1 MNSCWEIALSVIVSG
16 VVIVAAITYA
26 ITYLLKKVLP
36 QYKIRVSGLSFSE
49 MLTSLNTIIENE
61 IALYERSVFE
71 GGGKIGAS
79 AQFENY
85 YNDIVNRILEDLSD
99 EFFERM
105 QVYMSKEAIV
115 AFICRLIKAYLAEK
129 VV

>member
-1 MNSCWEIALSVIVSG
+1 MNSCWDVMLSVIIAG
-16 VVIVAAITYA
+16 IAIVLAITIA
-26 ITYLLKKVLP
+26 ITFILKNVMP
-36 QYKIRVSGLSFSE
+36 QYKIKVSGLSFSE
-49 MLTSLNTIIENE
+49 MLTALNTIIEN
-61 IALYERSVFE
+61 ALYERSVFE

-79 AQFENY
+79 SQFENY

-105 QVYMSKEAIV
+105 SVYMSKESIV

>member
-1 MNSCWEIALSVIVSG
+1 MNSCWDIMLSVIIAG
-16 VVIVAAITYA
+16 IAIVLAITIA
-26 ITYLLKKVLP
+26 ITFILKKVMP
-36 QYKIRVSGLSFSE
+36 RYKIKVSGLSFSE
-49 MLTSLNTIIENE
+49 MLTALNTIIENE

-79 AQFENY
+79 SQFENY

-105 QVYMSKEAIV
+105 SVYMSKESIV